1 MPYTALLTAS
11 LAFFA
16 ASLKLSVAEVLLL
29 KVVVVSP
36 PCCRDDGGDIDASC
50 LAFAT
55 TLSIHCETFLL
66 LLLLLLLLVFAAG
79 G

>member
-1 MPYTALLTAS
+1 MFSFPSSCRAVAVPYTALVTAS

-16 ASLKLSVAEVLLL
+16 ASLKLSVAEELLL
-29 KVVVVSP
+29 LLLLLFLL
-36 PCCRDDGGDIDASC
+36 CCCNGGDIDASC

-66 LLLLLLLLVFAAG
+66 LL
-79 G
+79 